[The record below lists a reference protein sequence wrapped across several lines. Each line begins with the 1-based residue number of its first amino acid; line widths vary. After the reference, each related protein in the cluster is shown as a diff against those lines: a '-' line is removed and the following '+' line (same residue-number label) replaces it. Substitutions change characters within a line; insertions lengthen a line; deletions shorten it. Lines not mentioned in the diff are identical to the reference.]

1 MKNMSFNKFRRLYVV
16 IASLLLLAACK
27 DKYDLP
33 DQPLSK
39 YIKVY
44 MPAAVNNP
52 VNRVLAITDSAQ
64 VIIYGADYGGADY
77 PQADIPVTFSV
88 NPALVDSFNRANN
101 TAYTLL
107 PEHGYTLSA
116 ISAVIPRGQLSTPPL
131 ELAVKTSGAGG
142 IAALKDYLL
151 PISIVKSTVTVNEQ
165 LRTTF
170 FVIRAQPDLAD
181 YPDFDRSAW
190 SIVDFSSQE
199 ANGEGA
205 DNGRAVFAIDN
216 NPATYWHTQ
225 WQGGSPGPPH
235 YITVDMGIVK
245 TLHGLSF
252 LDRQSDNDGKPQSV
266 TVETSIDNHT
276 WEPAG
281 SFTLQN
287 TKDLQKQFL
296 SGFRDARYFRVNILS
311 SYNATYTHLA
321 ELNAF

>member
-1 MKNMSFNKFRRLYVV
+1 MSFNKFRTLYVI

-27 DKYDLP
+27 NKYDLP
-33 DQPLSK
+33 DQPLAN

-52 VNRVLAITDSAQ
+52 VSRVLAITDSAQ
-64 VIIYGADYGGADY
+64 VIIYGADYGGAGY

-107 PEHGYTLSA
+107 PEHGYTLSET
-116 ISAVIPRGQLSTPPL
+116 SAVIPRGQLSTPPL
-131 ELAVKTSGAGG
+131 ELAVKTSGADG

-151 PISIVKSTVTVNEQ
+151 PISIVKSTITVNEQ
-165 LRTTF
+165 LRTVY
-170 FVIRAQPDLAD
+170 FVIRAQPNLAD

-190 SIVDFSSQE
+190 RIIGFSSQE
-199 ANGEGA
+199 ASGEGA

-216 NPATYWHTQ
+216 NAATYWHTQ

-235 YITVDMGIVK
+235 YITVDMGAVK

-266 TVETSIDNHT
+266 TVETSIDNLS

>member
-1 MKNMSFNKFRRLYVV
+1 
-16 IASLLLLAACK
+16 
-27 DKYDLP
+27 
-33 DQPLSK
+33 
-39 YIKVY
+39 

-64 VIIYGADYGGADY
+64 VIIYGADYGGAGY
-77 PQADIPVTFSV
+77 PQADIPVSFSV

-116 ISAVIPRGQLSTPPL
+116 TTAVIPHGQLSTPPL
-131 ELAVKTSGAGG
+131 ELAVKTSGADA
-142 IAALKDYLL
+142 IPALKDYLL

-165 LRTTF
+165 LRTVF
-170 FVIRAQPDLAD
+170 FVIRVQPNLAD

-190 SIVDFSSQE
+190 SIIDFSSQE
-199 ANGEGA
+199 ANGEGP

-216 NPATYWHTQ
+216 NPGTFWHTQ
-225 WQGGSPGPPH
+225 WQGASPGPPH
-235 YITVDMGIVK
+235 HITVDMGAVK
-245 TLHGLSF
+245 ALHGLSF

-266 TVETSIDNHT
+266 TVETSVDNVN

>member
-1 MKNMSFNKFRRLYVV
+1 MSFNKYRALYVI
-16 IASLLLLAACK
+16 IAGLLLLAACK
-27 DKYDLP
+27 NKYDLP
-33 DQPLSK
+33 DQPLSN

-52 VNRVLAITDSAQ
+52 VKRVLAITDSAQ

-88 NPALVDSFNRANN
+88 NPSLVDSFNRANN

-131 ELAVKTSGAGG
+131 ELAVKTSGPGA
-142 IAALKDYLL
+142 IDALKDYLL
-151 PISIVKSTVTVNEQ
+151 PISIVKSTINVNEQ
-165 LRTTF
+165 LRTVF

-190 SIVDFSSQE
+190 SIIDFSSQE
-199 ANGEGA
+199 ANGEGP
-205 DNGRAVFAIDN
+205 DNGRAIFTIDN
-216 NPATYWHTQ
+216 NSATYWHTQ

-235 YITVDMGIVK
+235 YITVDMGAVK

-252 LDRQSDNDGKPQSV
+252 LDRQSDNNGKPQSV
-266 TVETSIDNHT
+266 TVETSTDNVN
-276 WEPAG
+276 WEPGG

-296 SGFRDARYFRVNILS
+296 SGFRNARYFRVNILS